1 MVTAKSASPV
11 VLGME
16 IRYRQRLTESVS
28 FDPSLDPLLEKIYAT
43 RGVHSQQQLDRSLAC
58 LPPPSSLSGIAEA
71 LDRLIT
77 ALELNQQIVIVGD
90 FDADGA
96 TSTALMMLALSAMGF
111 NKVKFLVPNRF
122 DYGYGLTPEIVDLAL
137 QYKPDVIVTV
147 DNGISSIDG
156 VAYAANFAIDVIVT
170 DHHLPGKE
178 LPQAYAVVNPNQ
190 PGCQFPAKNL
200 AGVGVAFYCLSGLRA
215 ELRSRGWFEARGISE
230 PNMASWLDL
239 VALGTVADVV
249 PLDQVNRALV
259 HQGLQRIRSGLCRP
273 GIKALLQI
281 AGKLPDRILASDLG
295 FALGPRLNAAGRLD
309 DISLGINC
317 LITEDSHQAMSI
329 ATTLDQLN
337 RDRKSIEQGMQR
349 EAHSV
354 LDQLLVESEQQL
366 PTALCLFDAS
376 WHQGVVGL
384 VASRLKEKYHRPTV
398 VFARAENGELKGSSR
413 SIPGLHIRDVMEAV
427 ASQNPGLITK
437 FGGHAMAAGLTL
449 DEDKLDGF
457 IQAFQAQVEREI
469 SADDLKALILSDG
482 SLEPHHFSLHM
493 AELLQEAG
501 PWGQQFPEPLFDGKF
516 MVKKQRIVGE
526 KHLKLVLSCPS
537 QPDLILD
544 AIHFNMDAEQWPNPQ
559 CKIAHCVYQL
569 DINEFRG
576 QRNLQLLVRHIESTV
591 DDRSAHD

>member
-1 MVTAKSASPV
+1 
-11 VLGME
+11 ME
-16 IRYRQRLTESVS
+16 IRHRQIPNENVS
-28 FDPSLDPLLEKIYAT
+28 FDPSLDPLLERIYAS
-43 RGVHSQQQLDRSLAC
+43 RGIHSQQQLDRSLAC
-58 LPPPSSLSGIAEA
+58 LPSPSLLSGVAA
-71 LDRLIT
+71 AVDRLIS

-96 TSTALMMLALSAMGF
+96 TSTALMILALSAMGF

-178 LPQAYAVVNPNQ
+178 LPKACAIVNPNQ

-200 AGVGVAFYCLSGLRA
+200 AGVGVAFYCLSGLRT
-215 ELRSRGWFEARGISE
+215 ELRSRGWFEKAGITE
-230 PNMASWLDL
+230 PTLATWLDL

-259 HQGLQRIRSGLCRP
+259 HQGLQRIRAGLCRP

-281 AGKLPDRILASDLG
+281 AGKLPHRVLASDLG
-295 FALGPRLNAAGRLD
+295 FTLGPRLNAAGRLD

-317 LITEDSHQAMSI
+317 LISDDSHQAMST

-337 RDRKSIEQGMQR
+337 KDRKSIEQGMQR
-349 EAHSV
+349 EALSV
-354 LDQLLVESEQQL
+354 LDQLLVDSEKQL
-366 PTALCLFDAS
+366 PMAICLFDAS

-413 SIPGLHIRDVMEAV
+413 SVPGLHIRDVMEAV

-449 DEDKLDGF
+449 DEHKLDGF
-457 IQAFQAQVEREI
+457 IQAFQAQVEQEI

-482 SLEPHHFSLHM
+482 LLQPHQLSLHM
-493 AELLQEAG
+493 AEVLQEAG

-516 MVKKQRIVGE
+516 MVKQQRIVGE

-537 QPDLILD
+537 QPDFILD

-559 CKIAHCVYQL
+559 CKIVHCVYQL

-576 QRNLQLLVRHIESTV
+576 QRNLQLLVRHIEPKS
-591 DDRSAHD
+591 DEEWAHD